1 MTTIF
6 HLAARR
12 SIRRRRLSRVLITSP
27 ALCTV
32 VQRVLI
38 LVTACAISD
47 DYKQSDI
54 IVNMIGDNFE

>member
-1 MTTIF
+1 MTTAF

-12 SIRRRRLSRVLITSP
+12 SIRRRRLGQALITSP

-54 IVNMIGDNFE
+54 IVNMNGGNTE